1 VKRGR
6 SLSFLVGTISN
17 VLVME
22 IGWRDVGSG
31 GYILVSCAHSNTS
44 YIMYRVHL
52 TMSGIWTHIFC
63 GDRYWLHSCKS
74 NYHTIMTMRAPSCI
88 GVHICCNRRK
98 FGSWTCYSQQC
109 NYLCNNMNYMSA
121 WYLCLCASF
130 KFCHWTSFK
139 FMDINYHGFRKNCI

>member
-88 GVHICCNRRK
+88 GVHICCNHILRNTTQVIIHVRHRVK
-98 FGSWTCYSQQC
+98 ILFSVISSPITLERQKWKLSKMKGIILSSPVSCW
-109 NYLCNNMNYMSA
+109 
-121 WYLCLCASF
+121 
-130 KFCHWTSFK
+130 
-139 FMDINYHGFRKNCI
+139 